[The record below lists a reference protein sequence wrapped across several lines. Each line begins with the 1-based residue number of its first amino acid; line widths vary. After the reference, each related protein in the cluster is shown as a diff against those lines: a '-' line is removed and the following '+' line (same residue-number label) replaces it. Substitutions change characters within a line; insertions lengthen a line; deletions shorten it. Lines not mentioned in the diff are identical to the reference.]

1 MTSANAIVEL
11 MKIPV
16 EEHDLAWLKHSLQAA
31 VQLEFATI
39 PPYLT
44 AYWSIKDLD
53 GDVAST
59 IVGIAID
66 EMRHMGL
73 VCNLLTGIGE
83 TPKIATPEVVPSYPG
98 YLPGGVHPDL
108 LVALSGLSRKTAEL
122 FTLIE
127 LPKKPLAAV
136 ETFPTIGEFYDAVLN
151 AFVTLDPP
159 LSDARQVAKPGFGL
173 MKITTLD
180 MAKDSLE
187 LIKHQ
192 GEGSADS
199 PASTDPS
206 ALAHYYLF
214 KEIATGR
221 RLVKDATT
229 GEFSFDGADVPLP
242 DCFPMAEVPIGGY
255 QKADVTPDVWDMLD
269 AFDQAFT
276 TMLKKL
282 ESAWSGTASDL
293 SVSVSNMHKLTGIA
307 VPLVQKPIPGG
318 TGNYGPCFRLIIA

>member
-11 MKIPV
+11 MKISV
-16 EEHDLAWLKHSLQAA
+16 TEHDLAWLKQSLQAA

-39 PPYLT
+39 PPYLK
-44 AYWSIKDLD
+44 AYWSIKNLD
-53 GDVAST
+53 DDVAAT
-59 IVGIAID
+59 FVGIAID
-66 EMRHMGL
+66 EMRHMAL
-73 VCNLLTGIGE
+73 VCNLLTAIGE
-83 TPKIATPEVVPSYPG
+83 TPKIASPDVVPSYPG
-98 YLPGGVHPDL
+98 YLPGGVHPEL
-108 LVALSGLSRKTAEL
+108 LVALGGLSRNTAEL

-151 AFVTLDPP
+151 AFVTLNPP
-159 LSDARQVAKPGFGL
+159 LSDARQVAKPSFGL
-173 MKITTLD
+173 TKITTLE
-180 MAKDSLE
+180 MAKQALE

-214 KEIATGR
+214 KEIAKGR
-221 RLVKDATT
+221 RLVKDETT

-242 DCFPMAEVPIGGY
+242 DCFPVAEIPKGGY
-255 QKADVTPDVWDMLD
+255 QKTDVTSDVWDLLD

-282 ESAWSGTASDL
+282 ESAWSGTPGDL
-293 SVSVSNMHKLTGIA
+293 SMAISKMHTLTAIA
-307 VPLVQKPIPGG
+307 VPLVQKPIPGVS
-318 TGNYGPCFRLIIA
+318 GNYGPCFRLVAA